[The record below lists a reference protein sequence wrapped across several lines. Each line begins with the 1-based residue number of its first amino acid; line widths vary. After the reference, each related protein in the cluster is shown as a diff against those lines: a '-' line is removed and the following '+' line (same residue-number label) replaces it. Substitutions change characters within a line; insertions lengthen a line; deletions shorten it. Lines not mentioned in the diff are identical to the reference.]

1 MKFKEQTM
9 NSNELASI
17 VAESNG
23 RFVSVTFIK
32 KDGTE
37 RSMLCRLGVTKHLK
51 GGESKLNADQ
61 YLTVFDVQKEAY
73 RAINRDTIVS
83 VKLAGAT
90 HTATQPQ
97 EAA

>member
-1 MKFKEQTM
+1 MDSK
-9 NSNELASI
+9 ELASI
-17 VAESNG
+17 VAASNG

-73 RAINRDTIVS
+73 RAINKETILS

-90 HTATQPQ
+90 YTQ
-97 EAA
+97 EAV

>member
-1 MKFKEQTM
+1 MKFKEKTM
-9 NSNELASI
+9 DSKELASI
-17 VAESNG
+17 VAASNG

-37 RSMLCRLGVTKHLK
+37 RAMLCRLGVTKHLK

-73 RAINRDTIVS
+73 RAINKETILS
-83 VKLAGAT
+83 VKLAGNT
-90 HTATQPQ
+90 YVQ
-97 EAA
+97 EAV

>member
-1 MKFKEQTM
+1 MDSK
-9 NSNELASI
+9 ELASI
-17 VAESNG
+17 VAASNG

-37 RSMLCRLGVTKHLK
+37 RAMLCRLGVTKHLK

-73 RAINRDTIVS
+73 RAINKETILS
-83 VKLAGAT
+83 VKLAGNT
-90 HTATQPQ
+90 YVQ
-97 EAA
+97 EAV

>member
-1 MKFKEQTM
+1 M

-17 VAESNG
+17 VAASNG

-37 RSMLCRLGVTKHLK
+37 RTMLCRLGVTKHLK

-83 VKLAGAT
+83 VKLAGT
-90 HTATQPQ
+90 TYVQ
-97 EAA
+97 EAT

>member
-1 MKFKEQTM
+1 MKFKEKTM
-9 NSNELASI
+9 DSKELASI
-17 VAESNG
+17 VAASNG

-61 YLTVFDVQKEAY
+61 Y
-73 RAINRDTIVS
+73 
-83 VKLAGAT
+83 
-90 HTATQPQ
+90 
-97 EAA
+97 

>member
-1 MKFKEQTM
+1 MKFKEKTM
-9 NSNELASI
+9 DSKELASI

-23 RFVSVTFIK
+23 RFVSVVFVK

-73 RAINRDTIVS
+73 RAINKETILS
-83 VKLAGAT
+83 VKLAGT
-90 HTATQPQ
+90 TYVQ
-97 EAA
+97 EAV

>member
-1 MKFKEQTM
+1 MDSK
-9 NSNELASI
+9 ELASI
-17 VAESNG
+17 VAASNG
-23 RFVSVTFIK
+23 SFVSVVFVK
-32 KDGTE
+32 KDGTQ
-37 RSMLCRLGVTKHLK
+37 RAMLCRLGVTKHLK

-83 VKLAGAT
+83 VKLAGTT

-97 EAA
+97 EAV

>member
-1 MKFKEQTM
+1 M

-17 VAESNG
+17 VAASNG

-83 VKLAGAT
+83 VKLAGT
-90 HTATQPQ
+90 TYVQ
-97 EAA
+97 EAT

>member
-1 MKFKEQTM
+1 MKFKEKTM
-9 NSNELASI
+9 DSKELASI
-17 VAESNG
+17 VAASNG

-37 RSMLCRLGVTKHLK
+37 RAMLCRLGVTKHLK

-73 RAINRDTIVS
+73 RAINKDTILS
-83 VKLAGAT
+83 VKLAGNT
-90 HTATQPQ
+90 YVQ
-97 EAA
+97 E

>member
-1 MKFKEQTM
+1 M

-17 VAESNG
+17 VAASNG

-37 RSMLCRLGVTKHLK
+37 RTMLCRLGVTKHLK

-73 RAINRDTIVS
+73 RAINKDTILS
-83 VKLAGAT
+83 VKLAGT
-90 HTATQPQ
+90 IYIG
-97 EAA
+97 EAV

>member
-1 MKFKEQTM
+1 MDSK
-9 NSNELASI
+9 ELASI
-17 VAESNG
+17 VAASNG

-61 YLTVFDVQKEAY
+61 Y
-73 RAINRDTIVS
+73 
-83 VKLAGAT
+83 
-90 HTATQPQ
+90 
-97 EAA
+97 

>member
-1 MKFKEQTM
+1 M
-9 NSNELASI
+9 NSKELASI
-17 VAESNG
+17 VAASNG

-73 RAINRDTIVS
+73 RAINKETILS
-83 VKLAGAT
+83 VKLAGT
-90 HTATQPQ
+90 TYVQ
-97 EAA
+97 EQSA